1 MADFDKVLV
10 SDGNLDQSLKQ
21 RTAGDVLQTSTS
33 ADEEESTFT
42 SGEHKVVTLVNNH
55 NYKIFDDAGNLEIRN
70 KTEGFG
76 IHIGKN
82 GDIFLL
88 SGSAPNGQLGG
99 RICISAQKGQIVKS
113 GPIITECTSD
123 PQNQVQGEGST
134 TTSGSGKNEIAR
146 SDVNYGNWITETH
159 GELRLKAT
167 NIVIDATDNLTLMGG
182 SVTIQAGPNGGGNL
196 KIQAGNISET
206 TATRQGRYTSSVFTD
221 GAAETTDVKIDPRA
235 SVNFISS
242 GHMNV
247 KSLGDFKL
255 SAVGIGNVN
264 FAGNVAPVGG
274 VPLVKNR
281 TSGFALGVKVGNLAI
296 STKAGG
302 VAISAASA
310 FDKAIPASVAI
321 KGKPIFLN

>member
-1 MADFDKVLV
+1 MADFDNVLV
-10 SDGNLDQSLKQ
+10 SDGQLDFVTPP
-21 RTAGDVLQTSTS
+21 RTAGDVLQTPTS

-99 RICISAQKGQIVKS
+99 RVCINAQKGQIVKS
-113 GPIITECTSD
+113 GPIITECSSD

-134 TTSGSGKNEIAR
+134 TTSGAGKNEIAR
-146 SDVNYGNWITETH
+146 SDVNYGNWWTETH

-167 NIVIDATDNLTLMGG
+167 NIVIDATDTLTLMGG
-182 SVTIQAGPNGGGNL
+182 TVNIQAGPNGGGDMQ
-196 KIQAGNISET
+196 ITAGNLTET
-206 TATRQGRYTSSVFTD
+206 IATRQGKYSSSVTTE
-221 GAAETTDVKIDPRA
+221 GAAETTDIKIDPRA
-235 SVNFISS
+235 SVNFVTS

-247 KSLGDFKL
+247 KALGDFKL
-255 SAVGIGNVN
+255 NALGVGNVSLG
-264 FAGNVAPVGG
+264 GNVAPIGG

-281 TSGFALGVKVGNLAI
+281 TAGLAIGVKIGNLAL

-302 VAISAASA
+302 VAISAAA
-310 FDKAIPASVAI
+310 LFDKVTPGAVSL